1 MGIVHPI
8 KLSDCQLR
16 QWKHPKH
23 NELEFDIEIDEKQL
37 QKQIEKKTYEAL
49 TRAINRINGK

>member
-16 QWKHPKH
+16 PWNHPKH

-37 QKQIEKKTYEAL
+37 QKQIEKKTNEAL
-49 TRAINRINGK
+49 TCVINMINGK